1 MGRGDNPSED
11 VWGLFLLLDADGNG
25 AVDLDEF
32 VNGCMQ
38 LRGPAKSYLPLAD
51 VCGKKW
57 NSTMETVNGIMCF
70 CFVRCS

>member
-51 VCGKKW
+51 VCGKK
-57 NSTMETVNGIMCF
+57 MEFHHGNREWDHVLLLREF
-70 CFVRCS
+70 